1 MRHLSGLFVVTLL
14 LFIAAAT
21 TSAQND
27 DISAAQN
34 AENLRTQLYDVKAKE
49 GDLNGRLHELDEA
62 LKPEN
67 IERSLAGIGSTR
79 PEELRELRRKQLTN
93 EKNSVLKQLEILANS
108 RARLETAIV
117 TADNQAYQQSAQ
129 GTPLNRFGMANY
141 MTSPRLM
148 VGGLLILVIAGIV
161 GVIAVVRRL

>member
-1 MRHLSGLFVVTLL
+1 MRHQTGLLLVTLL
-14 LFIAAAT
+14 FFAAAT
-21 TSAQND
+21 AFAQND
-27 DISAAQN
+27 MSAAQN
-34 AENLRTQLYDVKAKE
+34 AENLRAELNDVKARE
-49 GDLNGRLHELDEA
+49 GDLNARLQQLDEA

-93 EKNSVLKQLEILANS
+93 EKNSVLKQLEILGTS

-148 VGGLLILVIAGIV
+148 IGGLLILVIAGIV
-161 GVIAVVRRL
+161 GVIAVVRKL

>member
-1 MRHLSGLFVVTLL
+1 MRSLSGLFVVTLL
-14 LFIAAAT
+14 LFFAAAT

-27 DISAAQN
+27 VSAAQN
-34 AENLRTQLYDVKAKE
+34 AEDLRAQLNDVKSKE
-49 GDLNGRLHELDEA
+49 GDLTGRLHELDEA

-79 PEELRELRRKQLTN
+79 PEELREMRRKQLTN
-93 EKNSVLKQLEILANS
+93 EKNSVLRQLEILANS

>member
-1 MRHLSGLFVVTLL
+1 MRHLSGLLLVLVV
-14 LFIAAAT
+14 FFAAVTA
-21 TSAQND
+21 SAQN

-34 AENLRTQLYDVKAKE
+34 AEDLRAQLNDVKARE
-49 GDLNGRLHELDEA
+49 GDLTAQLQQLDEA

-67 IERSLAGIGSTR
+67 IERSLAGVGSTR

-93 EKNSVLKQLEILANS
+93 EKNSVLRQLEILANS

-129 GTPLNRFGMANY
+129 GTPLNRFGMATY

>member
-1 MRHLSGLFVVTLL
+1 MLRSR
-14 LFIAAAT
+14 
-21 TSAQND
+21 
-27 DISAAQN
+27 AAQ
-34 AENLRTQLYDVKAKE
+34 L
-49 GDLNGRLHELDEA
+49 ELE

-93 EKNSVLKQLEILANS
+93 EKKSVLKQAAKTTHS

-161 GVIAVVRRL
+161 GVIA